1 MQTLAPEAALSQS
14 QLVASQNANVY
25 KKNKCRVGFPDYRRA
40 SPPLMDP
47 ERLRKTRTNHR

>member
-25 KKNKCRVGFPDYRRA
+25 KKKQVQSGIP
-40 SPPLMDP
+40 
-47 ERLRKTRTNHR
+47 

>member
-25 KKNKCRVGFPDYRRA
+25 KKKTSAEWDSLIIA
-40 SPPLMDP
+40 SPPL
-47 ERLRKTRTNHR
+47 